1 MVSVNACQLEFR
13 FLILSHQNGP
23 ETGCRHRHP
32 RKIGFSDSIS
42 SVGKY
47 VS

>member
-13 FLILSHQNGP
+13 FVILSHEIGP

-32 RKIGFSDSIS
+32 RKSCISESIS
-42 SVGKY
+42 
-47 VS
+47 